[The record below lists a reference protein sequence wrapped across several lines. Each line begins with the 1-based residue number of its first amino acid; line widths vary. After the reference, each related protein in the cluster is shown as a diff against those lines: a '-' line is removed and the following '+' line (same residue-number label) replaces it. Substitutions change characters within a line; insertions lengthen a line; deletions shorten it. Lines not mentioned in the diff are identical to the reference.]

1 MSRTKE
7 SEKAIAIIQKM
18 VDAGYIK
25 IVYGEVRTVSNV
37 DYPLTMAETAFL
49 SEFFQRGSGK

>member
-1 MSRTKE
+1 MNRTKE
-7 SEKAIAIIQKM
+7 SDKAIAIIQKM

-37 DYPLTMAETAFL
+37 DYPLTMDETAFL
-49 SEFFQRGSGK
+49 SDFFQKGK